1 MNSKRRVKP
10 DGFEDFR
17 FAEICEPEKE
27 WIRMYDIEHKIIW
40 INTAKEE
47 ECNVV
52 KLEPKKW

>member
-1 MNSKRRVKP
+1 MDKRHIKP

-17 FAEICEPEKE
+17 IAEVCEPTKE
-27 WIRMYDIEHKIIW
+27 WLRLYDIERKIIW

>member
-1 MNSKRRVKP
+1 MDKRRIKP

-17 FAEICEPEKE
+17 IAEVHEPTKE
-27 WIRMYDIEHKIIW
+27 WLRLYDIERKIIW